1 MEDGAME
8 QFVPQHTLDFYV
20 EKRNSNKRNYIF
32 DYGESRT
39 CDHPELKIIA
49 TGGIVYRCLR
59 CNYAFHITGAYQQP
73 LHNELLLSLWNVLY
87 FSKEFG
93 WDAVQEIVRRP
104 IGQMDGSPHKP
115 VLPEGMSFLQ
125 AVAALEEIDVNSG
138 DGGAKQLLDLFDQKW
153 VGKETRA
160 LYDADQQRRLDKA
173 QHKRALV
180 GGDNA
185 DADKNGTENSGGEGA
200 DVHPLQEG

>member
-1 MEDGAME
+1 ME

-73 LHNELLLSLWNVLY
+73 LHNELIMAFFNIMS

-93 WDAVQEIVRRP
+93 WDAVQEVVRRP
-104 IGQMDGSPHKP
+104 IGQSDDSPHKP

-125 AVAALEEIDVNSG
+125 AINALEDIDVNTE
-138 DGGAKQLLDLFDQKW
+138 DGGAKQLTDLLDQQW
-153 VGKETRA
+153 VGKKTRT
-160 LYDADQQRRLDKA
+160 LYEADQQRQLE
-173 QHKRALV
+173 QESGKRALV
-180 GGDNA
+180 GGTDA
-185 DADKNGTENSGGEGA
+185 DADTDRDGKEG
-200 DVHPLQEG
+200 D